1 MTNKE
6 MIANVLINFSCMSSS
21 QIKGAVYRKYNVIIT
36 PQTAAG
42 VLRPLIG
49 YGWAASSKDGNNKTI
64 YWLTNEGKEKL
75 FKKK

>member
-6 MIANVLINFSCMSSS
+6 MVTNVLNEYGCMTSC
-21 QIKGAVYRKYNVIIT
+21 QIKGAVFRKYGAIIT

-49 YGWAASSKDGNNKTI
+49 YGWAANSKDGSGKTI
-64 YWLTNEGKEKL
+64 YWLTEMGKEKL
-75 FKKK
+75 FK